1 MINKSTGGMKLVK
14 DAKALDAL
22 EVDENALSVLNPD
35 RLRILKALAEKPRY
49 AADLAKT
56 LRMHPQ
62 TAYYHLRI
70 LSKEGLIKLE
80 RFEQKSGG
88 IAKQYTA
95 TTQALALPLS
105 NDFHP
110 FSLNPKKPPA
120 FLNEFIQDG
129 ALNAR
134 LVVGSPEPHGKYRA
148 RGSEFAAIE
157 LSAFLSHFAQ
167 CPYPL
172 YYLDTEAQ
180 DKVRNENLFL
190 VGGPKVNTL
199 VLEANAYLPIRF
211 TEAFDIQSTLSN
223 KHYGENV
230 GVLQTADSP
239 FAEGKKL
246 FVVAGLT
253 QNATRAAVLALSK
266 HAKKISIDPF
276 AHVVQGF
283 DEDGDGVVDAVE
295 VLE

>member
-1 MINKSTGGMKLVK
+1 MKLLK
-14 DAKALDAL
+14 DSMALDAL
-22 EVDENALSVLNPD
+22 QVDENALGVLNPD

-80 RFEQKSGG
+80 RFEQKHGG
-88 IAKQYTA
+88 IAKQYVSTA
-95 TTQALALPLS
+95 KALALPLTEE
-105 NDFHP
+105 FHP
-110 FSLNPKKPPA
+110 FAQNPKKPPA
-120 FLNEFIQDG
+120 FLDAFIKDG
-129 ALNAR
+129 TLNAR
-134 LVVGSPEPHGKYRA
+134 LVVGSPEPHGAYRA

-157 LSAFLSHFAQ
+157 LSAFLSQYAQ

-172 YYLDTEAQ
+172 YYLDTEAL
-180 DKVRNENLFL
+180 DRVRNENLFL

-199 VLEANAYLPIRF
+199 VHEANAHLPIRF
-211 TEAFDIQSTLSN
+211 TEAFDIHSTLTH
-223 KHYGENV
+223 KKYGDNV
-230 GVLQTADSP
+230 GVVQSADSP
-239 FAEGKKL
+239 FTEGKKL
-246 FVVAGLT
+246 FVIAGLSH
-253 QNATRAAVLALSK
+253 NATRAAVLALSK
-266 HAKKISIDPF
+266 HPKKLSTEPF

-295 VLE
+295 ILE